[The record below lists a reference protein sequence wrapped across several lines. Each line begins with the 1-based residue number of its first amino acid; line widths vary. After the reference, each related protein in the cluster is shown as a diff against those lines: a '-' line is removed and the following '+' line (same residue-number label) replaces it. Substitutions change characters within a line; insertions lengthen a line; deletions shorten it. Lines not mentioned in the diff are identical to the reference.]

1 LRNAQRLSRL
11 VSDLLDLS
19 RIESGHFSLEIQP
32 TAVSAAVQRAVES
45 IRGLAQRKRLT
56 VAANISSELSVL
68 ADSTAFDQVLT
79 NLIVNAVKYTPEDG
93 HVEIRADRARA
104 EAAGAAV
111 IHIDVCDDGSGI
123 EPRHRLRIFERFY
136 RVDPGRS
143 REMGGTGLGL
153 SIVKHLVGA
162 MHGEVGVSDNPT
174 GGSVFRVTLPAA
186 S

>member
-1 LRNAQRLSRL
+1 
-11 VSDLLDLS
+11 VD
-19 RIESGHFSLEIQP
+19 
-32 TAVSAAVQRAVES
+32 
-45 IRGLAQRKRLT
+45 
-56 VAANISSELSVL
+56 SS
-68 ADSTAFDQVLT
+68 AFDQVLT

-93 HVEIRADRARA
+93 HVEIRADRA
-104 EAAGAAV
+104 EPGQEGTSL
-111 IHIDVCDDGSGI
+111 IHIDVCDDGAGI

-162 MHGEVGVSDNPT
+162 MHGEVGVTDNPT